1 MLRRTFY
8 FFFFLST
15 LFFSINIFAQVKVVP
30 IGDRKLNIG
39 EKISQG
45 RVSSIVEDTSGI
57 IWIGTLDGLNSFD
70 GYNVSVY
77 RHLSDDSTSI
87 SNNIIN
93 SLDSDK
99 DGNIWVGTNNGLNR
113 VSLPYGNFTTYFE
126 KNEVLIK
133 LNANKINKIKF
144 CDNGIIWMAT
154 AGTGIV
160 KFNTKI
166 NERDYVSLRLDSI
179 KKLNQNMI
187 CMAVDGDG
195 NVWFANTSSEIG
207 RINVSDDSFELFE
220 IKGEDCGFSDD
231 LRINLISKD
240 NNNRIWFS
248 LSGLYEGLYYFD
260 ESRNEI
266 VEELRIN
273 NQMRIDEYISSL
285 RTISSIVNDQEG
297 NLWMSSI
304 YQGIFKVDSGFHIT
318 YYPNYIN
325 RLQISDQIVEDG
337 TRTLYFSKTAT
348 LWIGLNGYG
357 LNYINNFDFLFNT
370 IRKNKRNKEFVTKSI
385 RAFEEDEK
393 YIWIGGY
400 YGLVRLDKKT
410 KQIKAYLVGQSIY
423 SISKNL
429 NDKNTLF
436 IGLEG
441 NGLRIFNKKTSKF
454 AEKFRLLTV
463 NNKVIGINVY
473 ELSNQGDSIL
483 WIGRNS
489 GLEKLNYSTGKSE
502 YIRFDYVDGLGSI
515 PAQSIL
521 SSFIDD
527 HGDAWFGSQFE
538 GLWLYNPLK
547 DILINKKLKLQAG
560 VQQPLR
566 INSILRDSRDY
577 LWLSTDIGIFSSKSI
592 EDEFKNYTV
601 NDGLPNDFV
610 YAALE
615 DDNGDM
621 WFSTNNGLSKWSY
634 SDSTFTNYGIRSGI
648 QNEEFNT
655 GAYFKD
661 SQGYLYFGG
670 IDGITYFKPIE
681 ETIKEISYPLIITNM
696 MTNYGDVYKKDNV
709 LKLKNKTE
717 FLSIEFSLLSFLNK
731 EQNIY
736 QYRNLSSGGDWINLG
751 NANKIILN
759 KPTVRKQ
766 LIEIRACIA
775 GKNWNKQTLKLII
788 EKDPKF
794 WQTWYFWL
802 VFGLI
807 LVLISV
813 LLVRRKVWIN
823 KQEKKKLSMLVN
835 VKTRELEEINKELLE
850 SNVTKDRL
858 FSIIAHDLRNP
869 LNSLLG
875 FSSLLETQSEYFSE
889 EEKKEFV
896 SIIHMSSKNLNN
908 LLDNLLNWS
917 RLQMN
922 KIKPS
927 FQMLEVKSVIDSN
940 LSFLN
945 VNIKQKKINIKTEG
959 LSDVRVFADP
969 DMLSVIVRNL
979 LSNAIKF
986 THEHGKI
993 KISLERESDY
1003 YKLSILDNGVGM
1015 KKETVDSLF
1024 NVDDNNSIQGTNNEV
1039 GTGLGLLLCH
1049 DFAILNKGRLEV
1061 TSTFGSGS
1069 CFSLFLKVD
1078 KE

>member
-1 MLRRTFY
+1 MYRYLSY
-8 FFFFLST
+8 FCFVFGLL
-15 LFFSINIFAQVKVVP
+15 LFSLEVYTQVKVVP

-57 IWIGTLDGLNSFD
+57 IWVGTLDGLNSFD

-99 DGNIWVGTNNGLNR
+99 DGNIWVGTDNGLNK
-113 VSLPYGNFTTYFE
+113 VSFPHKNFISYFE
-126 KNEVLIK
+126 KKEDLIN
-133 LNANKINKIKF
+133 LHANKINKIEF
-144 CDNGIIWMAT
+144 DGGMVCMAT
-154 AGTGIV
+154 AGAGIV
-160 KFNTKI
+160 ILNPKNG
-166 NERDYVSLRLDSI
+166 NRDYVSMRIDSV
-179 KKLNQNMI
+179 KKINQVMI
-187 CMAVDGDG
+187 DLAVDE
-195 NVWFANTSSEIG
+195 NKNLWFVNILGEIG
-207 RINVSDDSFELFE
+207 RINIANNSIEL
-220 IKGEDCGFSDD
+220 ISVNGRDCGLSEALWVNSIF
-231 LRINLISKD
+231 KD
-240 NNNRIWFS
+240 KQNKIWFS

-297 NLWMSSI
+297 NLWLSSI

-325 RLQISDQIVEDG
+325 SLHVSDQIVEDG

-385 RAFEEDEK
+385 RAFEEDDK

-410 KQIKAYLVGQSIY
+410 KQIKSYLVGQSIY
-423 SISKNL
+423 SLSKNL

-441 NGLRIFNKKTSKF
+441 NGLRIFNKNTGKF
-454 AEKFRLLTV
+454 SNKFKLLTV
-463 NNKVIGINVY
+463 NNKELGINVY

-489 GLEKLNYSTGKSE
+489 GLEKLYYGTGKSE
-502 YIRFDYVDGLGSI
+502 YIRFDYADGLGSI

-538 GLWLYNPLK
+538 GLWLYNPQK
-547 DILINKKLKLQAG
+547 NILINKKLKLQTG

-566 INSILRDSRDY
+566 INSILRDSRDN
-577 LWLSTDIGIFSSKSI
+577 LWLSTDIGIFSSKGI
-592 EDEFKNYTV
+592 EDEFRNFTV
-601 NDGLPNDFV
+601 NDGLSNDFV

-634 SDSTFTNYGIRSGI
+634 SDSSFTNYGIRSGI

-661 SQGYLYFGG
+661 SHGTLYFGG

-696 MTNYGDVYKKDNV
+696 TTNYGDVYNKDNV

-736 QYRNLSSGGDWINLG
+736 QYRNLSSGDAWINLG

-788 EKDPKF
+788 EKEPKF

-813 LLVRRKVWIN
+813 LLVRRKVWIS

-835 VKTRELEEINKELLE
+835 IKTRELEEINKELLE

-889 EEKKEFV
+889 EEKREFV

-959 LSDVRVFADP
+959 LSDVSVFADP

-986 THEHGKI
+986 THEYGKI

-1024 NVDDNNSIQGTNNEV
+1024 DVDDNKSIQGTNSEV

-1061 TSTFGSGS
+1061 TSTLGSGS

>member
-1 MLRRTFY
+1 MNRYLSY
-8 FFFFLST
+8 FCFVLGLFL
-15 LFFSINIFAQVKVVP
+15 FSGEIYTQVNVVP

-39 EKISQG
+39 DKISQG
-45 RVSSIVEDTSGI
+45 RVSSVVEDTSGI

-70 GYNVSVY
+70 GYNVSIY
-77 RHLSDDSTSI
+77 RHDSEDSTSI

-93 SLDSDK
+93 SLDSDQY
-99 DGNIWVGTNNGLNR
+99 GNIWIGTDNGLNR
-113 VSLPYGNFTTYFE
+113 VSFPHKNFITYFE
-126 KNEVLIK
+126 KKDDLIK
-133 LNANKINKIKF
+133 LNANKINRIKF
-144 CDNGIIWMAT
+144 CDKGMIWMAT
-154 AGTGIV
+154 AGSGIV
-160 KFNTKI
+160 KFNPNTS
-166 NERDYVSLRLDSI
+166 ERDYISIRLDSL

-187 CMAVDGDG
+187 CMTVDDSG
-195 NVWFANTSSEIG
+195 NVWFANTSSEVG

-220 IKGEDCGFSDD
+220 IKGRDCGFSDD
-231 LRINLISKD
+231 IRINHISKD
-240 NNNRIWFS
+240 NKNRIWFS
-248 LSGLYEGLYYFD
+248 LSGLYAGLYYFD
-260 ESRNEI
+260 ENTNEI

-285 RTISSIVNDQEG
+285 RTISSIISDEKG
-297 NLWMSSI
+297 NLWLSSI
-304 YQGIFKVDSGFHIT
+304 YRGIFKVDKDFQIT

-325 RLQISDQIVEDG
+325 DLKAYDYIIEDG
-337 TRTLYFSKTAT
+337 TRTLFYSRTGT

-357 LNYINNFDFLFNT
+357 LSCITDFDFLFNT

-385 RAFEEDEK
+385 RAFEEDDK

-410 KQIKAYLVGQSIY
+410 KELKAYLLGQSIY

-429 NDKNTLF
+429 NDKSTLF

-441 NGLRIFNKKTSKF
+441 DGLRIFNKKTGKF
-454 AEKFRLLTV
+454 SYEFKLLTT
-463 NNKVIGINVY
+463 NNKELGINVY

-489 GLEKLNYSTGKSE
+489 GLEKFNYSTGKSE
-502 YIRFDYVDGLGSI
+502 YIRFDYADGIGSI

-527 HGDAWFGSQFE
+527 QGGAWFGSQFE
-538 GLWLYNPLK
+538 GLWLYNPEK
-547 DILINKKLKLQAG
+547 DILVNKKLKLKPG

-577 LWLSTDIGIFSSKSI
+577 LWLSTDIGVFSSKGI

-610 YAALE
+610 YATLE

-661 SQGYLYFGG
+661 SQGCLYFGG

-681 ETIKEISYPLIITNM
+681 KIFKEISYPLIITNM
-696 MTNYGDVYKKDNV
+696 ITNYGYVYKTNNV
-709 LKLKNKTE
+709 LKLIKNTE
-717 FLSIEFSLLSFLNK
+717 FLNIEFSLLSYLDK

-751 NANKIILN
+751 NTNKIILN

-766 LIEIRACIA
+766 LIEIRACVA

-788 EKDPKF
+788 EKEPYF

-802 VFGLI
+802 VLGLI
-807 LVLISV
+807 LVLISIS
-813 LLVRRKVWIN
+813 LVRRKIWKS

-850 SNVTKDRL
+850 SNHTKDKL

-875 FSSLLETQSEYFSE
+875 FSSLLETQAEYFSE

-917 RLQMN
+917 RLQMK

-945 VNIKQKKINIKTEG
+945 VNIKQKKIKIITEG
-959 LSDVRVFADP
+959 LSDVNVFADP

-986 THEHGKI
+986 THEYGKI
-993 KISLERESDY
+993 KISLEREGDY
-1003 YKLSILDNGVGM
+1003 YKLSIIDNGVGM
-1015 KKETVDSLF
+1015 KKETVDNLF
-1024 NVDDNNSIQGTNNEV
+1024 DVDDSNSILGTNNEV

-1049 DFAILNKGRLEV
+1049 DFAILNKGSITV
-1061 TSTFGSGS
+1061 TSTLGSGS